1 LREHVWINEDFE
13 RNELQRAPD
22 KSIEIELMCDHAP
35 PHPAAGL
42 SYSVPVHIAQSHYE
56 QVPEPSTGSNC
67 MPLGPRNW
75 RNIPISIDAAWN
87 DYEWELQL

>member
-1 LREHVWINEDFE
+1 MNQRLHDLREHVWINEDFE

-42 SYSVPVHIAQSHYE
+42 SYSVPIHIAQSHHE
-56 QVPEPSTGSNC
+56 QVPEPSTGTGSNC
-67 MPLGPRNW
+67 MPLGPRN
-75 RNIPISIDAAWN
+75 
-87 DYEWELQL
+87 